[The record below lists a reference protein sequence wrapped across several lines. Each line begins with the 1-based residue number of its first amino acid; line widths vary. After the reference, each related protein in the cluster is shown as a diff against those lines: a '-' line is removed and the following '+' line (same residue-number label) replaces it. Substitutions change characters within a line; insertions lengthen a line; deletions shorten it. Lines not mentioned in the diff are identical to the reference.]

1 MNRIFPNMFLIGIE
15 SWITPTSCI
24 SRLGGQNTS
33 IKLDLK
39 KSKVGALST
48 NSLKDEWF
56 FFCFCFR
63 QLKTLCEN
71 VTTAHQYS
79 VMCCYQ
85 LVFLTMITW
94 QLGYNVIATSVFKV
108 NGSQIYIKTSQYWS
122 SHLPLDRKEDVKYV
136 LYQSLYSHAKDQNS
150 VQGL

>member
-1 MNRIFPNMFLIGIE
+1 MFLIGIE

-33 IKLDLK
+33 IKLK
-39 KSKVGALST
+39 KNPKWVLWAPTVWKMS
-48 NSLKDEWF
+48 D

-63 QLKTLCEN
+63 PSCSLKTLCEN

-108 NGSQIYIKTSQYWS
+108 NGSQIYIKISQYWS
-122 SHLPLDRKEDVKYV
+122 SHLSLDRKQDVKCV